1 MVRSV
6 VRLLVLTDRTQ
17 CATSLPDTVAAL
29 VDCGARA
36 IVVREKDLPDAERRA
51 LVERLRPVLDR
62 AGGLLVV
69 AGRAGSA
76 VHLSA
81 ADAFPAPRPVLVG
94 RSCHN
99 AAEVARARAE
109 ACDYITVSP
118 VYASASKPG
127 YGPALGVDGLGVLC
141 RDAPSVYAP
150 SVYAL
155 GGVLP
160 EHVAGC
166 LAAGAYGVAVMGP
179 LMREPK
185 LVTEYLDAL
194 DREALL

>member
-1 MVRSV
+1 M

-17 CATSLPDTVAAL
+17 CAASLPVTVAEL

-36 IVVREKDLPDAERRA
+36 VVVREKDLPEAERRD

-94 RSCHN
+94 RSCHT
-99 AAEVARARAE
+99 AAEVARASAE

-127 YGPALGVDGLGVLC
+127 YGPALGVDGLGALC
-141 RDAPSVYAP
+141 RDAPPA
-150 SVYAL
+150 VYAL

-185 LVTEYLDAL
+185 LVTEYL
-194 DREALL
+194 EALL